1 VTETDARGNVWNE
14 GRLNVSQVDNPVLQV
29 VTPTPRQRQRAPGSR
44 EDKAVPHFPGATI
57 RVYVLQMD
65 SMRAVGLQAMFEENA
80 GIEILVENPSDQ
92 VGSGWLDP
100 GVHVVVVGT
109 HLGAATLKLIASI
122 RSARPDVSI
131 VLMSPAA
138 GDEAVLSVLSLGAKG
153 FLHEATTAAQFEEA
167 VRAVVGG
174 SIWAPRRLMAELINR
189 LLASSRDPQIS
200 TAKILFTGREQQVL
214 NLLLDG
220 QSNRE
225 IAHSLKIE
233 ERTVK
238 SYVTRLLRKMS
249 VTNRTALSML
259 AMSSKNR

>member
-1 VTETDARGNVWNE
+1 M
-14 GRLNVSQVDNPVLQV
+14 SQVDNPVLKV
-29 VTPTPRQRQRAPGSR
+29 VTPSARQRQRAPGSK
-44 EDKAVPHFPGATI
+44 ENKPLPHFPSATI
-57 RVYVLQMD
+57 RVYVLQLD
-65 SMRAVGLQAMFEENA
+65 PLRAAGLEAVFEGNA
-80 GIEILVENPSDQ
+80 GIDIVVENPSGQ

-109 HLGAATLKLIASI
+109 QLGSGTLKLIAAI
-122 RSARPDVSI
+122 RTARPDVSI
-131 VLMSPAA
+131 LVMSPAA
-138 GDEAVLSVLSLGAKG
+138 GDEAVLNVLNLGAKG
-153 FLHEATTAAQFEEA
+153 FLHEATTPAQFEEA
-167 VRAVVGG
+167 VRAVVAG
-174 SIWAPRRLMAELINR
+174 SIWAPRRIMAELINR
-189 LLASSRDPQIS
+189 LLSTSRDRHTS
-200 TAKILFTGREQQVL
+200 TANIIFTAREQQVM

-220 QSNRE
+220 KSNRE